1 MLVAAL
7 LVLELLFQSFNFT
20 SSKYLFVYRVLLEG
34 ETMNFQQQ
42 HCQSKKRTSI
52 T

>member
-7 LVLELLFQSFNFT
+7 LVLELLFQSFNFS
-20 SSKYLFVYRVLLEG
+20 SSKYSFEYRELLEN
-34 ETMNFQQQ
+34 ESMNFQQQ
-42 HCQSKKRTSI
+42 HCQSKNRTSI